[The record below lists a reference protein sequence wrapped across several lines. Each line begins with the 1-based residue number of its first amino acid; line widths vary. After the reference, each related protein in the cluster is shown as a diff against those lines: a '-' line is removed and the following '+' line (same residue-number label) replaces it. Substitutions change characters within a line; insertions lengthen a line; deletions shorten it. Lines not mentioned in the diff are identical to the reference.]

1 MQFRYSGHSGLQ
13 LPVISL
19 GLWHNFGS
27 VDSFDE
33 ATRMVLRAFE
43 CGVTHFDLAN
53 NYGPE
58 PGSAESNFGRI
69 LRENLAAH
77 RDEMIISSK
86 AGYGMWPGPYGDGGS
101 RKYLMASLDQSLS
114 RMGLDYVDIFYSHRY
129 DANTPIEET
138 MQALVDIVR
147 SGKALYV
154 GISNYPADKQQ
165 QCYDYLRAHDVP
177 CLISQYKASMFDDT
191 NLVNNLPVARQNG
204 SGFICFSPLAQGMLT
219 TRYFNGIPADSR
231 AARETGY
238 LQQSQVTPERIEVAR
253 ELNQI
258 ADRLGMT
265 LPQLALAWLLRH
277 EGVTSV
283 IIGASSVRQLDN
295 NLDTIDHLNIPD
307 SDMAVIASLVAQ
319 PGIRF

>member
-33 ATRMVLRAFE
+33 ATGMVLRAFE
-43 CGVTHFDLAN
+43 RGVTHFDLAN

-258 ADRLGMT
+258 AERLGMP

-295 NLDTIDHLNIPD
+295 NLDTIDHLDIPD

>member
-43 CGVTHFDLAN
+43 RGVTHFDLAN

-258 ADRLGMT
+258 AERLGMS

>member
-1 MQFRYSGHSGLQ
+1 
-13 LPVISL
+13 
-19 GLWHNFGS
+19 
-27 VDSFDE
+27 
-33 ATRMVLRAFE
+33 MVLRAFE